1 MTQRIRDLPSD
12 ERPREKL
19 ARLGPGALDNAELLA
34 LLIGSGTRGCSAIQ
48 IGHNLIALHG
58 GLAAL
63 GRLDLAELR
72 KTRGLGKAKACELAA
87 IFEIAIR
94 VAREEM
100 QVRPMDE
107 PRLVYAA
114 LGPQLGHL
122 PYETLQVIL
131 LNTKLSSVGVVEV
144 SRGTI
149 NETLVHP
156 REVLKPVIARAAY
169 GFVLV
174 HNHPSGDPTPSR
186 ADEAFTRRL
195 RDAAELLQLRF
206 LDHVIIGC
214 RGAGREPWFS
224 FKEAGML

>member
-1 MTQRIRDLPSD
+1 MTQRIRDLPTD

-19 ARLGPGALDNAELLA
+19 VRLGPGALDNAELLA
-34 LLIGSGTRGCSAIQ
+34 LFIRSGTRGCSAIQ
-48 IGHNLIALHG
+48 IGRDLMALHG

-63 GRLDLAELR
+63 GRLDLEELC
-72 KTRGLGKAKACELAA
+72 KTRGLGTAKACELAA

-100 QVRPMDE
+100 QTRPMDE

-122 PYETLQVIL
+122 TYETLQVIL
-131 LNTKLSSVGVVEV
+131 LNTKLNSVGVVEV

-156 REVLKPVIARAAY
+156 REVLKPVIARSAY

-195 RDAAELLQLRF
+195 REASELLQLRF

-214 RGAGREPWFS
+214 RCAGREPWFS
-224 FKEAGML
+224 FKEAGLL

>member
-1 MTQRIRDLPSD
+1 MTQRIRDLPTD

-19 ARLGPGALDNAELLA
+19 VRLGPGALDNAELLA
-34 LLIGSGTRGCSAIQ
+34 LFIRSGTRGCSAIQ
-48 IGHNLIALHG
+48 IGRDLMALHG

-63 GRLDLAELR
+63 GRLDLDELC

-100 QVRPMDE
+100 QTRPMDE

-122 PYETLQVIL
+122 TYETLQVIL
-131 LNTKLSSVGVVEV
+131 LNTKLNSVGVVEV

-156 REVLKPVIARAAY
+156 REVLKPVIARSAY

-195 RDAAELLQLRF
+195 REASELLQLRF

-214 RGAGREPWFS
+214 RCAGREPWFS
-224 FKEAGML
+224 FKEAGLL